1 MQATSSPA
9 KVNSSQPSH
18 HTVQHSPQTF
28 PVWDTYWERQ
38 KHPPPE
44 EDMMLPVT
52 LENYRRKYR
61 ALLYYEEEEHVEVL
75 KAKYVIYYIVSII
88 TRILL

>member
-1 MQATSSPA
+1 MQPSSTPTRT
-9 KVNSSQPSH
+9 NSSQPSH
-18 HTVQHSPQTF
+18 CAVHHPTQIF
-28 PVWDTYWERQ
+28 PVQNTYLERQ

-52 LENYRRKYR
+52 LENYRQKYR

-75 KAKYVIYYIVSII
+75 KAK
-88 TRILL
+88 